1 MLYEYILTAYK
12 VIVGLI
18 TTKRLI
24 MFALI
29 AFAFYLIW
37 ISMALLFSFQRRFS
51 SNCIKLFNYIRKN
64 QIDRSKMQFIDYRAE
79 KISSGFYHGWKKFKN
94 STGKNPSDV
103 ITRRESLDVEV
114 NGGVLNQ
121 GKTLMRAFI
130 NFVTIVLFVLNLAY
144 LGNDSPITCYLI
156 AETMILPL
164 IFFMVMKLFY
174 FLYTSIRQQMYKT
187 DAQCFYDLIAL
198 LDDTFGTRGGF
209 VQPQV
214 IVQTDDEKQ
223 EEVQSEEPK
232 KESESEISETEQAE
246 NETAESREETEPEEP
261 ENPLDSYDVFK
272 KKNIDIDKIMGE
284 VPKQANNLPYINVD
298 SDFVIKD
305 DNSDIVGKAVQ
316 DNDTG
321 SSILGG
327 MMQDMS
333 SIKKSNNFI
342 NTEKEVAEID
352 EEKLAENTSTK
363 TEEKEEDPFSSF
375 EKYAIPENSP
385 SEKKQ
390 LETDSEKEESAE
402 TVVENSDS
410 EKKDEPQ
417 EKKSDEVKVLIPA
430 EDEVSDSEKE
440 TIASV
445 VSGIRHKSKLAN
457 GGVEIERNEP
467 IARRDRAIPRVA
479 PTSEDNYENNIEAI
493 VEESAKFEP
502 SEPIARREVTELSV
516 DDNADNILNSLKSSA
531 GGYDQQPV
539 YDYNQNYNG
548 GYGYSYEQPY
558 NQPIQPVSPYNP
570 YVQGAGMQTPV
581 NPGYAYQGQVY
592 APYNSAPV
600 QNQPMDNYEYDEP
613 VDEMVDDEYEEP
625 EKPAKSKA
633 TKKVYTKENE
643 PRPRNLRKRRETV
656 EEVKTPTKTRGRPK
670 KAEVSET
677 MTIKNDKEFD
687 EVLARAEKLMRK
699 SDEGLSQ
706 SQSKR
711 IEKELKLLMDAMNR
725 YKESK

>member
-37 ISMALLFSFQRRFS
+37 ISMALLFSFQRKFS

-144 LGNDSPITCYLI
+144 LGNDSTITCYLI

-164 IFFMVMKLFY
+164 IFFMIMKLFY

-187 DAQCFYDLIAL
+187 DAQCFYDLLAL
-198 LDDTFGTRGGF
+198 LDDTFGTKGGF
-209 VQPQV
+209 VQPQ
-214 IVQTDDEKQ
+214 IVVQADEDIQKEEKLEEPEKESVSDMSESENSENETEEKQ
-223 EEVQSEEPK
+223 EEEK
-232 KESESEISETEQAE
+232 
-246 NETAESREETEPEEP
+246 PEEP

-333 SIKKSNNFI
+333 SIKKNNNFI

-352 EEKLAENTSTK
+352 EEKIAENTPAK

-390 LETDSEKEESAE
+390 LED
-402 TVVENSDS
+402 DS
-410 EKKDEPQ
+410 EKKESEEAVDENSESEKKEEQQ
-417 EKKSDEVKVLIPA
+417 EKKSDEVKVLVPA

-467 IARRDRAIPRVA
+467 IARRDRAIPRVST
-479 PTSEDNYENNIEAI
+479 TSEDNYENNIEAI
-493 VEESAKFEP
+493 VEESSKFEP

-548 GYGYSYEQPY
+548 GYGYPYEQPY

-570 YVQGAGMQTPV
+570 YVQGTGMQTPV
-581 NPGYAYQGQVY
+581 NPGYAYQGQAY
-592 APYNSAPV
+592 APYNGVPV
-600 QNQPMDNYEYDEP
+600 QNQAMDNYEYDEP
-613 VDEMVDDEYEEP
+613 VDEMIDDEYEEP
-625 EKPAKSKA
+625 EKPAKPKA

-643 PRPRNLRKRRETV
+643 PRPRNLRKRREEV
-656 EEVKTPTKTRGRPK
+656 EEVKAPTKTRGRPK